1 MLKIIMAILVK
12 GYIGKLGRTRFADI
26 ANNLK
31 DGEHWRV
38 WLQWMRSCEPDVHY
52 NGRLALI
59 WEVATGPQSKFSL
72 VKVSENLLRALREK

>member
-38 WLQWMRSCEPDVHY
+38 CDVHC
-52 NGRLALI
+52 NGGLALI
-59 WEVATGPQSKFSL
+59 
-72 VKVSENLLRALREK
+72 